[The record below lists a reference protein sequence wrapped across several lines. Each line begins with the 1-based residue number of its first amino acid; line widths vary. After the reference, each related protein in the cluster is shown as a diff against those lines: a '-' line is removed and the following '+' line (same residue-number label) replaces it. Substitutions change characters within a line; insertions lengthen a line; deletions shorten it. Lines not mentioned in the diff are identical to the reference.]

1 MKSIKQNQENP
12 ISADQS
18 NKLESNKTEKYSINK
33 TWNNLSSQNADQQS
47 FHSLSQ
53 LKKLVAE
60 FIKSKDLK
68 ANSIKAYQSDLTF
81 FVNYTIAH
89 KLHLSSLN
97 RGSLLEW
104 LKQGFAPRRIANRR
118 GVNIRLFLIWC
129 AKTKS
134 IKIDPD
140 FFLPWQFTDPKP
152 INTNRSAD
160 LTEEECEELLNTKK
174 LNCQKKT
181 LLCLLLESG
190 ASLEEL
196 ATLNWTQ
203 ISMQK
208 PSYLKFGEYGK
219 ERIIPLGSKASK
231 LLLDLKKENDFLI
244 EQCRPELDQDG
255 QNELEVNSIDS
266 LVFIQKNAK
275 ESISAA
281 YMAVM
286 IRRATLK
293 ILEREIS
300 PTQLQDY
307 CKKKILESKSPQEAS
322 EILGRKNLSTITK
335 SNNIEFDIE
344 RLRQIHRKV
353 FAAL

>member
-1 MKSIKQNQENP
+1 
-12 ISADQS
+12 
-18 NKLESNKTEKYSINK
+18 
-33 TWNNLSSQNADQQS
+33 
-47 FHSLSQ
+47 
-53 LKKLVAE
+53 
-60 FIKSKDLK
+60 
-68 ANSIKAYQSDLTF
+68 
-81 FVNYTIAH
+81 
-89 KLHLSSLN
+89 
-97 RGSLLEW
+97 
-104 LKQGFAPRRIANRR
+104 
-118 GVNIRLFLIWC
+118 
-129 AKTKS
+129 
-134 IKIDPD
+134 
-140 FFLPWQFTDPKP
+140 
-152 INTNRSAD
+152 
-160 LTEEECEELLNTKK
+160 
-174 LNCQKKT
+174 
-181 LLCLLLESG
+181 
-190 ASLEEL
+190 
-196 ATLNWTQ
+196 
-203 ISMQK
+203 
-208 PSYLKFGEYGK
+208 
-219 ERIIPLGSKASK
+219 LGSKASK